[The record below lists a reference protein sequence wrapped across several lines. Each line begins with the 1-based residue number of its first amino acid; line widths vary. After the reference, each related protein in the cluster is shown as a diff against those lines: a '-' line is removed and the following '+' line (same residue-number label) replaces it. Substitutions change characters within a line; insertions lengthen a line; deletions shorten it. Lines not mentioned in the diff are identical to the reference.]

1 MSGETHFV
9 GSWGLISFSEYYS
22 FFWRR
27 AARALSEGG
36 GPYLGH
42 LGWGGG
48 WGGEHGKNLTQDAEN
63 HHPKHP
69 TQGPLSGPLP
79 SPGSRASGP
88 VQSGGLQPSG
98 VLTTGRVT
106 LGQLPAVLIPHDSQ
120 SCRPDFPDHLLLP
133 QSYEGKGWEYRSRWR
148 LSLSPWGPPLHTNT
162 GHRGCPDP
170 SSTAHW
176 GRL

>member
-1 MSGETHFV
+1 M
-9 GSWGLISFSEYYS
+9 
-22 FFWRR
+22 
-27 AARALSEGG
+27 
-36 GPYLGH
+36 GH

-48 WGGEHGKNLTQDAEN
+48 WGGEHGKNLTQDAES

-79 SPGSRASGP
+79 SLRSRASGP

-120 SCRPDFPDHLLLP
+120 SLAVPTSLITCFCH
-133 QSYEGKGWEYRSRWR
+133 KGMREKAVS
-148 LSLSPWGPPLHTNT
+148 T
-162 GHRGCPDP
+162 GQDG
-170 SSTAHW
+170 AF
-176 GRL
+176 L